1 MEKFGLL
8 NVKKFVE
15 NVAIMRTL
23 SVLFLLLF
31 ITVDDICIEYLAFP
45 RIKRQMPFE
54 GIGPEIP
61 PPPPPPNEGFNNP
74 QMQFEGGP
82 GPVIPN
88 QFNEGFQQPPMNPNY
103 GNPVVEGGLI

>member
-1 MEKFGLL
+1 LKQMEKFGLL

-31 ITVDDICIEYLAFP
+31 ITVDAFP